1 MESICF
7 KRSQFTLYL
16 VLITCILVYLVYV
29 LYYKYKENSIK
40 ENLTDI
46 SYINSKIQN
55 LQDQLF
61 QTQIRNQTCNS
72 DLLKLRELRNDNQQQ
87 ILMMNRIY
95 NPLVSPE
102 RTYPGGRL
110 YSQNQYNDYQ
120 QIGFIYN
127 DQERFPLYGRPKYP
141 GKSDK
146 YEYYLIDESRNHL
159 KIPYKPKGDNEIY
172 DGDQIFV
179 DVLNNSFSVKIYDYD
194 NIRYNPTI

>member
-1 MESICF
+1 MDSICF
-7 KRSQFTLYL
+7 KRSQFTLYF

-29 LYYKYKENSIK
+29 LYYKYKENSSK

-46 SYINSKIQN
+46 AYINSKIQN

-61 QTQIRNQTCNS
+61 QTQIKNQTCNS
-72 DLLKLRELRNDNQQQ
+72 DLSKLHELRNDNQQQ

-110 YSQNQYNDYQ
+110 YSKNQYNDYQ
-120 QIGFIYN
+120 QMGFIYN

-141 GKSDK
+141 GKTDK